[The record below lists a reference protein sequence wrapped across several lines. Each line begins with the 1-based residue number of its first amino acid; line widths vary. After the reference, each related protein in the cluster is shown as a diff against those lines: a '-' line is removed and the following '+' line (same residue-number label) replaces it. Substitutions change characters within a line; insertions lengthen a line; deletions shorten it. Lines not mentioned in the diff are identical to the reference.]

1 MKKFLFSA
9 VLACSAGFL
18 PLGAMAAA
26 ERGTADEASALVKKG
41 IAYLKA
47 NGPEKSYA
55 AFNDPKGEF
64 VDRDLYLF
72 VFDMTGKT
80 LAHGANKKLLDKNLI
95 DLKDANGK
103 AFIKDFIDVANKKG
117 QGWVDYKWPHPV
129 TKAIENKSSYV
140 EKLPDNT
147 LIGVGIYK

>member
-1 MKKFLFSA
+1 MKKFLFYA
-9 VLACSAGFL
+9 LLACSTAFV
-18 PLGAMAAA
+18 PLSAASAA
-26 ERGTADEASALVKKG
+26 ERGTAADASALVKKG

-55 AFNDPKGEF
+55 AFNDPQGQF

-72 VFDMTGKT
+72 VFDMNGKT

-95 DLKDANGK
+95 ALKDADGK
-103 AFIKDFIDVANKKG
+103 AFIKEFIDVANTKG
-117 QGWVDYKWPHPV
+117 NGWIDYKWPHPQ
-129 TKAIENKSSYV
+129 TKAIENKSTYI
-140 EKLPDNT
+140 EKLDDGT

>member
-1 MKKFLFSA
+1 MKKFLFYALLSLSTAFVPLSA
-9 VLACSAGFL
+9 AS
-18 PLGAMAAA
+18 AA
-26 ERGTADEASALVKKG
+26 ERGTAAEASALIKKG

-55 AFNDPKGEF
+55 AFNDPQGQF

-72 VFDMTGKT
+72 VFDMNGKT

-95 DLKDANGK
+95 ALKDADGK
-103 AFIKDFIDVANKKG
+103 AFIKEFIDVANTKG
-117 QGWVDYKWPHPV
+117 KGWIDYKWPHPQ
-129 TKAIENKSSYV
+129 TKAIENKSTYI
-140 EKLPDNT
+140 EKLDDGT

>member
-1 MKKFLFSA
+1 MKKFLFYA
-9 VLACSAGFL
+9 VLACSTAFVPMGV
-18 PLGAMAAA
+18 AAAA
-26 ERGTADEASALVKKG
+26 ERGTAQEADVLVKKG

-55 AFNDPKGEF
+55 AFNDPQGQF

-95 DLKDANGK
+95 ALKDADGK
-103 AFIKDFIDVANKKG
+103 TFIKEFVDVANTKG
-117 QGWVDYKWPHPV
+117 KGWIDYKWPHPQ
-129 TKAIENKSSYV
+129 TKAIEGKSSYV
-140 EKLPDNT
+140 EKLPDGT

>member
-1 MKKFLFSA
+1 MKKFLFHA
-9 VLACSAGFL
+9 VLACSAAFAPMGV
-18 PLGAMAAA
+18 ATAAD
-26 ERGTADEASALVKKG
+26 RGTADEASALVKKG

-55 AFNDPKGEF
+55 AFIDPQGQF
-64 VDRDLYLF
+64 VDRDLYLV
-72 VFDMTGKT
+72 VFDMSGKT

-95 DLKDANGK
+95 ALKDADGK
-103 AFIKDFIDVANKKG
+103 TFIKEFIDVANTKG
-117 QGWVDYKWPHPV
+117 QGWIDYKWPHPQ

-140 EKLPDNT
+140 QKLGDGT

>member
-9 VLACSAGFL
+9 ILACSAAFVPHGV
-18 PLGAMAAA
+18 AAAA
-26 ERGTADEASALVKKG
+26 ERGTADDATVLVKKG
-41 IAYLKA
+41 IAFIKA
-47 NGPEKSYA
+47 NGAEKAYA
-55 AFNDPKGEF
+55 EFNDPKGQF

-72 VFDMTGKT
+72 VFDKTGKT

-95 DLKDANGK
+95 DLKDADGK
-103 AFIKDFIDVANKKG
+103 TFIREFIDVVNKKG

-129 TKAIENKSSYV
+129 TKAIEQKSSYV
-140 EKLPDNT
+140 EKLPDGT

>member
-1 MKKFLFSA
+1 MKKFLFYA
-9 VLACSAGFL
+9 VLACSTAFL
-18 PLGAMAAA
+18 PMGVASAA
-26 ERGTADEASALVKKG
+26 ERGTAEEATVLVKKG

-55 AFNDPKGEF
+55 AFNDPQGQF

-72 VFDMTGKT
+72 VFDMNGKT

-95 DLKDANGK
+95 ALKDSDGK
-103 AFIKDFIDVANKKG
+103 EFIKEFINVANTKG
-117 QGWVDYKWPHPV
+117 KGWIDYKWPHPQ

-140 EKLPDNT
+140 EKLGDGT
-147 LIGVGIYK
+147 MIGVGIYK